1 MLRPFRY
8 CAVRLGA
15 VLLVCA
21 ASAGAQAVI
30 DNEQVRVLK
39 VTEQPHRKTRPHEH
53 KVNRVMIYLNA
64 GKQEFVEDGKTS
76 HLEFKAGQP
85 LWSPARGTHTAE
97 SGGTEPF
104 TVIEVEL
111 KKDGAGKAPQPALDP
126 VKVDPKHYMVE
137 FENAQVRVLRVIFP
151 RGEGAP
157 LHEHL
162 LNRVVVYVHDAKV
175 EVTTD
180 GKPAIAERKAGEV
193 SWGAPAKHSEKN
205 VASGPFEVIAVEVK
219 N

>member
-8 CAVRLGA
+8 LAGIG
-15 VLLVCA
+15 VLLACA

-30 DNEQVRVLK
+30 DNDQVRVLK

-76 HLEFKAGQP
+76 YLEFKAGQP

-97 SGGTEPF
+97 SVGTEPF

-111 KKDGAGKAPQPALDP
+111 KKEGDPAKGGIWPLHP
-126 VKVDPKHYMVE
+126 LKTDPKHYRLE
-137 FENAQVRVLRVIFP
+137 FENSQVRVFRGYFP
-151 RGEGAP
+151 PGESGP
-157 LHEHL
+157 VHEHT
-162 LNRVVVYVHDAKV
+162 LNRVVVALNDQTA
-175 EVTTD
+175 EVTSD
-180 GKPAIAERKAGEV
+180 GKTETWQEKAGEV
-193 SWGAPAKHSEKN
+193 SYAGIARHSERNAGTKPLELVVIDLKN
-205 VASGPFEVIAVEVK
+205 
-219 N
+219 

>member
-8 CAVRLGA
+8 FAV
-15 VLLVCA
+15 VLACA
-21 ASAGAQAVI
+21 APAGAQAVI
-30 DNEQVRVLK
+30 ENDQVRVLK

-76 HLEFKAGQP
+76 YLEFKAGQP

-97 SGGTEPF
+97 SVGTEPF
-104 TVIEVEL
+104 TVIEIEL
-111 KKDGAGKAPQPALDP
+111 KKEGDPKKGGSGPLDP
-126 VKVDPKHYMVE
+126 VKVDPKHYKVE
-137 FENAQVRVLRVIFP
+137 FENPQVRVLRVIFP
-151 RGEGAP
+151 PGEGAP

-162 LNRVVVYVHDAKV
+162 LNRVVVYRNDTKL

-180 GKPAIAERKAGEV
+180 GKPAITERKAGEV
-193 SWGAPAKHSEKN
+193 ALGTPAKHSEKN
-205 VASGPFEVIAVEVK
+205 LSDKPFEVIAVELK
-219 N
+219 Y

>member
-8 CAVRLGA
+8 FAV
-15 VLLVCA
+15 VLACA
-21 ASAGAQAVI
+21 APAAAQAII
-30 DNEQVRVLK
+30 DNDQVRVLK

-76 HLEFKAGQP
+76 YLEFKAGQP

-97 SGGTEPF
+97 SVGTEPF

-111 KKDGAGKAPQPALDP
+111 KKDGGAGKAPASALDP
-126 VKVDPKHYMVE
+126 VKVDPKHYKVE
-137 FENAQVRVLRVIFP
+137 FENAQVRVLRVNFP
-151 RGEGAP
+151 PGEGTP

-162 LNRVVVYVHDAKV
+162 LNRVVVYLHDTKL

-180 GKPAIAERKAGEV
+180 GKPVVTERKAGDV
-193 SWGAPAKHSEKN
+193 SWGAPTKHLEKN
-205 VASGPFEVIAVEVK
+205 LASGPFEVIAVEVK